1 MDRRRTESRWL
12 VASRRRIKEDTG
24 KFWRVEGGNGEKE
37 IATRREGKLICVGKE
52 GVDDGDGGVGLVDN
66 KRKTVN
72 ARCVTTSTT

>member
-1 MDRRRTESRWL
+1 M
-12 VASRRRIKEDTG
+12 
-24 KFWRVEGGNGEKE
+24 EGGNGEKE